1 MLCHLHQLDHLQ
13 HLGDLQHLAMLSH
26 LGHLHQLESERLKHL
41 DHLLHQLW
49 SKVESSAQEE
59 GRVMVACREY
69 ETFSEAKGGACS
81 LRGVGAAWGVQLGKI
96 GGAGADQGSADEA

>member
-1 MLCHLHQLDHLQ
+1 
-13 HLGDLQHLAMLSH
+13 
-26 LGHLHQLESERLKHL
+26 
-41 DHLLHQLW
+41 
-49 SKVESSAQEE
+49 
-59 GRVMVACREY
+59 MVACREY